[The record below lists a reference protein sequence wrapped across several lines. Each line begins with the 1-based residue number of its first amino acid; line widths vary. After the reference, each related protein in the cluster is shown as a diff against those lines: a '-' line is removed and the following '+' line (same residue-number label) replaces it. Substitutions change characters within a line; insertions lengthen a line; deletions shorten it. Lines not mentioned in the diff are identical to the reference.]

1 MAGASG
7 ALDDSRRS
15 DGLDASGAWFDAVIG
30 LAADAVG
37 VADIATAAAMHRA
50 ATARS
55 AASGNG
61 PVSWRTRVRL
71 NWVMAE
77 ISLLRADN
85 VKARQAAEHSIVEAD
100 EHGARRHRL
109 KSEIVLAATL
119 GDDPMSRRLAE
130 SAVETAKS
138 AGWDSLE
145 WPAARI
151 AAGFDKP
158 WDDYAERII
167 RLVYKAADPAG
178 RTLAANS
185 QWFPHGR

>member
-1 MAGASG
+1 MAEASG
-7 ALDDSRRS
+7 TVAGSRRS

-37 VADIATAAAMHRA
+37 VGDIATAEAMHRA
-50 ATARS
+50 ATARL

-77 ISLLRADN
+77 IALLRGDN
-85 VKARQAAEHSIVEAD
+85 VEARQAAEHSIVEAD

-109 KSEIVLAATL
+109 KSEIILAAAL
-119 GDDPMSRRLAE
+119 GGDLMSRRLAE

-145 WPAARI
+145 WPAARV

-167 RLVYKAADPAG
+167 RLVYKAADPIG
-178 RTLAANS
+178 RTLAVNS
-185 QWFPHGR
+185 RWFPLGR